1 MSPLL
6 PSLKTNMVSSLSFV
20 QNPTKNKKTIFN
32 RNKSMEVK
40 PSVFI
45 LLLKCKIIIDY
56 FDLFVLVSKYNLPRV
71 NYQRDSYRTIV

>member
-1 MSPLL
+1 
-6 PSLKTNMVSSLSFV
+6 
-20 QNPTKNKKTIFN
+20 
-32 RNKSMEVK
+32 MEVK
-40 PSVFI
+40 PSVLI